1 MKQFNY
7 CPYGNFDVCVKR
19 NNGKYTQLY
28 RLETMR
34 EAEEYVFDRKRQ
46 HPNLTFKIINKID
59 EHKAKEFYRN
69 LLGTIHSTGN
79 IGIMSEYLVADH
91 MDMSVERAR
100 DMLWACV
107 KFGITDRQGGGF
119 VV

>member
-1 MKQFNY
+1 MIKESQ
-7 CPYGNFDVCVKR
+7 
-19 NNGKYTQLY
+19 
-28 RLETMR
+28 
-34 EAEEYVFDRKRQ
+34 
-46 HPNLTFKIINKID
+46 
-59 EHKAKEFYRN
+59 AKEFYRD

-91 MDMSVERAR
+91 MGITPERAR

-107 KFGITDRQGGGF
+107 KYGITERQGGGF

>member
-1 MKQFNY
+1 MKQFDY
-7 CPYGNFDVCVKR
+7 SPSGNFDVCIKR
-19 NNGKYTQLY
+19 KDGNYTPVY

-34 EAEEYVFDRKRQ
+34 EAEEYAVSRKNLY
-46 HPNLTFKIINKID
+46 PNLQFKIINRIN
-59 EHKAKEFYRN
+59 EGKAKEFFRD

-91 MDMSVERAR
+91 MGISPERAR

-107 KFGITDRQGGGF
+107 KYNITERQGGGF